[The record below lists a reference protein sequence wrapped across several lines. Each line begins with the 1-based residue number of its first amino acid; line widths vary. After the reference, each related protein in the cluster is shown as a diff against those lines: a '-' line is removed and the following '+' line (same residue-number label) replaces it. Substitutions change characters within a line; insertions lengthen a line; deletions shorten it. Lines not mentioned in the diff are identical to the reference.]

1 VTDVNE
7 SFAAMSLARVLNRGT
22 LLGCAAI
29 GALIGAVTL
38 GQQALDGEPVLAA
51 TTTDQQARSVVNPAR
66 QVARAPSSLPQTSD
80 CGDFAFAFLHS
91 SCSKPHVRHVVRN
104 HRVATTVISH
114 AEAASSSTTTDQKS
128 IAAASVTEVRNPQK
142 AALSTTDQQAPAV
155 NKKPK
160 VVKYNAART
169 VFGTSGDWFGQ
180 QRKQNTAM
188 RSFFE

>member
-1 VTDVNE
+1 
-7 SFAAMSLARVLNRGT
+7 MSLARVLNRRT
-22 LLGCAAI
+22 LLACAAI
-29 GALIGAVTL
+29 GALIAAVTL

-51 TTTDQQARSVVNPAR
+51 TTTDQQAPSVVHTAR
-66 QVARAPSSLPQTSD
+66 QVARARSSMPQTPD

-114 AEAASSSTTTDQKS
+114 AEAGSSSTTTDQKS
-128 IAAASVTEVRNPQK
+128 LVPAGVTEVRNPQK
-142 AALSTTDQQAPAV
+142 AGLSTANQSPPTA

-180 QRKQNTAM
+180 QRSQHTAM
-188 RSFFE
+188 RSIFE